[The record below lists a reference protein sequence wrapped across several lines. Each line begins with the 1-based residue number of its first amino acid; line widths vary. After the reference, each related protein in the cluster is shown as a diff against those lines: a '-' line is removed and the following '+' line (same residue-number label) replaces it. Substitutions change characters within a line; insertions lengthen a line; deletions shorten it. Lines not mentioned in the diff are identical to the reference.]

1 MWRHSWST
9 VCFIIDYTDRDT
21 AIAGLIDQLFY
32 RSRLY
37 SCFWRGEEAA
47 WTKINGSGVHAHT
60 DTYLCIVAR
69 SHFVNSHKL
78 CHTFSHSRDDAGC
91 RLSFCVS
98 RYTEAKFVVENQGL
112 IRYTFSAIVCFRN
125 VPHKYI
131 YTTARNTACGEWS
144 PQWRDKFS

>member
-1 MWRHSWST
+1 MTSQLEHR
-9 VCFIIDYTDRDT
+9 CFITDYTDRDI

-69 SHFVNSHKL
+69 SHSWIHINCVARSHTVAMTRAARYRFAYPVTREQSLQSKTKGSFVIH
-78 CHTFSHSRDDAGC
+78 FR
-91 RLSFCVS
+91 RL
-98 RYTEAKFVVENQGL
+98 FVFEM
-112 IRYTFSAIVCFRN
+112 C
-125 VPHKYI
+125 HKYMNM
-131 YTTARNTACGEWS
+131 TARNTACGEWS
-144 PQWRDKFS
+144 LRWRDKL